1 MQTAIQLIK
10 KEKQLKEKEKKK
22 SKQISGTSLVV
33 QRLRIHL
40 AMQETYVQSLVSELR
55 SHVIHSN

>member
-55 SHVIHSN
+55 SHVKYSN